1 MQILFTGPRAEMVWN
16 GFRFRR
22 GEITEIPDTVNAR
35 ILHALEGFV
44 FMPERDSVLPEKRGP
59 GRPRKVA

>member
-1 MQILFTGPRAEMVWN
+1 MQILFTGPRDEVVWN
-16 GFRFRR
+16 GFKFRR

-44 FMPERDSVLPEKRGP
+44 FVPERFVPEKRGP